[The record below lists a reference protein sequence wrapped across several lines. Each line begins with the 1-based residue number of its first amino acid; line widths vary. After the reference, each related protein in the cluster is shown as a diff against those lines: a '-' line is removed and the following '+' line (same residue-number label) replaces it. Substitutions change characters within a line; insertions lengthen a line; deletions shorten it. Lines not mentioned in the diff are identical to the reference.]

1 MNDKLRKI
9 INHYGI
15 KQQLKYLQSEVFELT
30 EAVIDKENR
39 TISDGF
45 RECCYNISKAFADLL
60 SLNVV
65 GYKDLKKEHIKEEIT
80 DVMVML
86 KQVQLY
92 YNISSDEIK
101 QIMKQKVERQIR
113 RIEEG
118 KEISK
123 TEEVNKDEK
132 I

>member
-30 EAVIDKENR
+30 EAVIDKENK
-39 TISDGF
+39 TISDEF
-45 RECCYNISKAFADLL
+45 RKCCYNISKAFADLL
-60 SLNVV
+60 SLDVV
-65 GYKDLKKEHIKEEIT
+65 GYKDLKKEHIKEEIA

-92 YNISSDEIK
+92 YNISSDGIK